1 MKFLTKSATKPFKK
15 PWSLVGLLLTNAVF
29 ANPAFSQETLA
40 QNKIAEDKKIA
51 LDEVVVSADFRPQT
65 AQSTAVS
72 LTEIDSETIQARSAQ
87 HLEEILNLAPNVN
100 FSSGASRGQFI
111 QIRGIGERSQFSAP
125 LNPSVG
131 LVIDGVDFSRTGGAA
146 TLFDIDSIEILR
158 GPQGTKFGTNGLAG
172 TINMRSKEPTKEF
185 SMHAQTSLAEYN
197 TRNFGAAVG
206 GTLLEDKL
214 LGRASI
220 YTHKS
225 NGYMDNDFLNRDNTQ
240 NQDELTFRGKLKL
253 LATDNL
259 TVDLSYTHLNIDNG
273 YDAFTL
279 DNSRNSLSDNP
290 GEDKQRTNAF
300 AVKANWQAS
309 DAVIIQTEA
318 TYLRSDL
325 LYSFDEDWGFVGQF
339 DASLDPYDSFDSYD
353 RKRENHSFEL
363 RALSDKTGRI
373 FNDSTD
379 WTIGFYHI
387 NQDED
392 FERIYTF
399 GNNDGKY
406 NTKNSSIY
414 GQLDTHITDK
424 LTLTTGARVEYFK
437 ARYSNSNALKINQD
451 EGLFGGKI
459 GLNYQAN
466 QNHLIYTTLSRGYKS
481 GGVNNDASLSQISQ
495 SQLTFDTEYNV
506 TFEAGLKSSWLDQ
519 RLKTA
524 LAAFY
529 TDRRNAQV
537 ENSIAIGT
545 SFIEFI
551 GNASNATHQGVE
563 ASLDWF
569 VTDKV
574 RLMGALGLLDARFD
588 NHSVGGEN
596 FDGRQVAHAP
606 NYTFNL
612 GSEFYVND
620 AWTIR
625 ANVEG
630 KDDFYFS
637 DSHNA
642 KSDAYA
648 IVNASADY
656 KHDKHWKV
664 RVWARNLLDKD
675 YATRGFFFG
684 NNPAKGYVDEAYR
697 QLAEPRVAGL
707 TVSYDY

>member
-1 MKFLTKSATKPFKK
+1 MCLIERIILKPITKPL
-15 PWSLVGLLLTNAVF
+15 SLIGLLLATHYGF
-29 ANPAFSQETLA
+29 AAEN
-40 QNKIAEDKKIA
+40 NKTVELSD
-51 LDEVVVSADFRPQT
+51 VVVSADFRP
-65 AQSTAVS
+65 STAEETPVS
-72 LTEIDSETIQARSAQ
+72 LTEIDRETIQARGAQ
-87 HLEEILNLAPNVN
+87 HLEEVLNLAPNVN
-100 FSSGASRGQFI
+100 FSSGASRGQFF
-111 QIRGIGERSQFSAP
+111 QIRGMGERSQFSAP

-185 SMHAQTSLAEYN
+185 SAYAQTSLAEYN

-206 GTLLEDKL
+206 GTMVEDKL

-220 YTHKS
+220 YTHQS
-225 NGYMDNDFLNRDNTQ
+225 DGYMDNDFLNRDNTQ

-325 LYSFDEDWGFVGQF
+325 LYSFDEDWGFVGRF
-339 DASLDPYDSFDSYD
+339 GADGYDSFDSYD

-363 RALSDKTGRI
+363 RALSDKAGRI

-379 WTIGFYHI
+379 WTIGFFHI

-437 ARYSNSNALKINQD
+437 ARYSNSNALKIAQD

-466 QNHLIYTTLSRGYKS
+466 ENHLIYTTLARGYKS
-481 GGVNNDASLSQISQ
+481 GGVNNDATLSQ

-684 NNPAKGYVDEAYR
+684 NNPANGYADEKYI
-697 QLAEPRVAGL
+697 QYGEPRVAGI